1 MNMMLLYNDTC
12 PHDYEPPGFHA
23 NTDPKRLIADDKGAK
38 IGSMNTGFHGYL
50 YLFSP

>member
-1 MNMMLLYNDTC
+1 MLLYNDTC